1 MNDWSGTL
9 GVVAAIGG
17 FVLLAVIVWAWL
29 QNRRAGNVDQAE
41 RGAKRLREQLNAED
55 TGQSPRRDP

>member
-9 GVVAAIGG
+9 GIVAAVGA
-17 FVLLAVIVWAWL
+17 FVLLAVIIWAWL
-29 QNRRAGNVDQAE
+29 QNRRTGNVDQAE

-55 TGQSPRRDP
+55 TGQRPRSDR

>member
-9 GVVAAIGG
+9 GVVSAIGG
-17 FVLLAVIVWAWL
+17 FVLLAAIIWVWL

-41 RGAKRLREQLNAED
+41 RGARRLREQLNAED
-55 TGQSPRRDP
+55 TGQAPRSDR